1 MIDTSDILKD
11 PDDIGAT
18 VQTTCEYFS
27 LLLKNKW
34 ILEETVGYCKFSQEV
49 FQCVCR
55 YVTFIRLGKKT
66 KANDDYIINTT
77 QPKLGF

>member
-1 MIDTSDILKD
+1 MIDISDILKD

-18 VQTTCEYFS
+18 VHTTWEYFS

-49 FQCVCR
+49 FQYFCR
-55 YVTFIRLGKKT
+55 YVTFITLGKKT
-66 KANDDYIINTT
+66 KSNDN
-77 QPKLGF
+77 